1 MKNLLFSSMFI
12 IILLIISFS
21 KINDHEEVI
30 PADRIVLAVWV
41 ESYDHLIENIK
52 KRKKK

>member
-1 MKNLLFSSMFI
+1 MKLLVLI
-12 IILLIISFS
+12 GLLIVIFNTS
-21 KINDHEEVI
+21 KINDHQEVI
-30 PADRIVLAVWV
+30 TADRIVLAVWV